1 MRRVARVLHEVIAH
15 FLAMDGILSN
25 KDNPK
30 TTPKSTGK
38 YCAAVDCKNSC
49 YDSHGHRTRYH
60 FFRFPKKI
68 KQRNRWCNLI
78 KRQHG
83 KDGFSVNSSTVVCSE
98 HFKKE
103 DIIRKLGF
111 EALEDKNVFGRDPPK
126 LTLPPWYALRSAWQL
141 FSLNDPSLK
150 YSCL

>member
-1 MRRVARVLHEVIAH
+1 MRRVAGVLHEVIAH

-30 TTPKSTGK
+30 TTPKSREK
-38 YCAAVDCKNSC
+38 YCAAFDCKNSC

-103 DIIRKLGF
+103 EIIRKLG
-111 EALEDKNVFGRDPPK
+111 GRWDLKKGKFCFRVATAGIFDRSQVIVLPK
-126 LTLPPWYALRSAWQL
+126 QKVS
-141 FSLNDPSLK
+141 
-150 YSCL
+150 